1 MRGDNAHDWA
11 TDEWWAARSEATE
24 LERVDT
30 GRLAGGVLIIG
41 DRSDAND

>member
-1 MRGDNAHDWA
+1 MAHEHEA
-11 TDEWWAARSEATE
+11 DEWRAALHATPE